1 MATEFS
7 LLLERILYKLASNKI
22 DNNIMCCAKNINF
35 SLESS
40 VLSQSRLRIGG
51 GGVPIHMVR
60 KQNAQEIVRG
70 TSNCRLRILQA
81 KRGFFKGTSGL

>member
-1 MATEFS
+1 
-7 LLLERILYKLASNKI
+7 
-22 DNNIMCCAKNINF
+22 MCCAKNINF

-40 VLSQSRLRIGG
+40 VLSQSQLRIGG

-70 TSNCRLRILQA
+70 TSNCRLRILRA
-81 KRGFFKGTSGL
+81 KRGFFKKARVAFRDVLDLKLLVS